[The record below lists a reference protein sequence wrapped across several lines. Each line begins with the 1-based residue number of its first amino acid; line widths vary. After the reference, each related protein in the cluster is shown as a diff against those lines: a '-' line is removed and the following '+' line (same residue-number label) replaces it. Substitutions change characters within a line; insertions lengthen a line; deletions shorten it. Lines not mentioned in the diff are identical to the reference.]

1 VIISTGNPDF
11 FLELSPELV
20 PEPNGQEES
29 QRCDLKVREVT
40 PTGLPS
46 FPIPPPAVISVLTK
60 PGQTIVMLT

>member
-1 VIISTGNPDF
+1 MGRRRVRDVI
-11 FLELSPELV
+11 
-20 PEPNGQEES
+20 
-29 QRCDLKVREVT
+29 RHVREIT